1 MELLIYKASAGSG
14 KTFTLAVEYI
24 KHLILN
30 PRAYRQILAV
40 TFTNK
45 ATAEMKE
52 RILTQLYGIWKKD
65 PASEVYLARIKED
78 LRKTNYEL
86 RITKKENGEG
96 FSVNGE
102 MLSADEDAEIRRRA
116 GMALQYMLHDYS
128 RFRVETIDSFFQ
140 SVMRNLARELELSPN
155 LNIELN
161 NADILSNA
169 VDSLIEKLSP
179 TSPVL
184 AWLLD
189 YINERIADD
198 KRWNVSSE
206 VKSFGR
212 NIFDESYI
220 ERGEGLR
227 QKLRNP
233 ETIKLYRDVLREME
247 TEALEQMKGF
257 YDQFEGELE
266 SHALSPEELKG
277 GSRGIGSYF
286 RKLRDGRLTDK
297 DVINATLQNCLADA
311 KNWTTKTSAR
321 KDDIIR
327 LAETSLI
334 PLLQDAEKL
343 RSQKNR
349 TINSCRLS
357 LQHLNKLQLLNHI
370 DEEVRTLNREHNRFL
385 LSDTNA
391 LLHKLVREGD
401 SSFVFEKIG
410 ANIRNVM
417 IDEFQDTSRMQWDN
431 FRLLLLEGLSQG
443 ADSLIVGDVK
453 QSIYRWRNGDWG
465 ILNGLGATPPV
476 ESSAPF
482 PFPVRVETLK
492 TNRRSETHIIRF
504 NNQLFM
510 AAVDYLN
517 SLHLEELKE
526 ECFSLK
532 RAYADVVQES
542 PKTET
547 QGYVKATFLEP
558 DDEHNYTEKTLI
570 ALGEKVKQLL
580 NEGVRLNDITILV
593 RKNKNIPPIAD
604 YFDKELNLPIVS
616 DEAFRLDASLAIC
629 MLMDALRCLSNPQ
642 ETIARAS
649 LITNYKLQITRGGA
663 KKEEYKGRVYESA
676 GTEKK
681 VSEENIS
688 KERAFEENIDLNDL
702 LTASPETLLPEDF
715 ISRKDEL
722 RLMPLY
728 ELLEELF
735 SIFNM
740 GNIEKQDA
748 YLFSFFDAVTEYL
761 QSNSSDLDA
770 FIHFWDETLCSKTI
784 PSGEMDGIRIYSIH
798 KSKGLEFHTV
808 LIPFCDWKLENETN
822 NQLVWCTAPEEPYN
836 ALDIVPVNYS
846 STMAESVYRKDYLDE
861 RLQLWVD
868 NLNLL
873 YVAFT
878 RAGKNLILWSKKGQK
893 GTMSELLSSVLPQVA
908 KSGEGTWNEEESTY
922 ECGKICPSNKSNHI
936 SGTPIINKLAQTPVK
951 LPVHMESMRHDIE
964 FRQSNRSADFIAGVD
979 EAESWQRFINR
990 GRLLHTLFSAIETE
1004 ADIDDAINRLVFEG
1018 VIGRRETEEEVRE
1031 LTRRAFSIPQ
1041 VKDWYSGSWQ
1051 LFNECDIIWQENGEL
1066 RTRRPDR
1073 VMMRNGEIVVIDFK
1087 FGKPNK
1093 KYNKQVQGYMQ
1104 LLARMGYDANSIN
1117 GYLWYVEEGNIE
1129 KV

>member
-1 MELLIYKASAGSG
+1 MELLVYKASAGSG

-24 KHLILN
+24 KHLIIN

-52 RILTQLYGIWKKD
+52 RILTQLYGIWKGA
-65 PASEVYLARIKED
+65 PSSEAYLERIK
-78 LRKTNYEL
+78 NYKL
-86 RITKKENGEG
+86 KIKEEG
-96 FSVNGE
+96 GDR
-102 MLSADEDAEIRRRA
+102 LTDGEIRQRA

-161 NADILSNA
+161 NSEVLSDA
-169 VDSLIEKLSP
+169 VDSLIEKLTP

-189 YINERIADD
+189 YIDERIRDD
-198 KRWNVSSE
+198 KRWNVSNE

-220 ERGEGLR
+220 ERGEKLR
-227 QKLRNP
+227 QCLRTPN
-233 ETIKLYRDVLREME
+233 TLKLYRDVLRDME
-247 TEALEQMKGF
+247 TEALEQMKSF

-266 SHALSPEELKG
+266 GHALTPEDLKG
-277 GSRGIGSYF
+277 GARGIGSYF
-286 RKLRDGRLTDK
+286 RKLRDGRLSNK
-297 DVINATLQNCLADA
+297 DVLNATLQNSLADA
-311 KNWTTKTSAR
+311 KNWATKTSSR
-321 KDDIIR
+321 KDDIIC
-327 LAETSLI
+327 LAKTSLI
-334 PLLQDAEKL
+334 PLLQEAE
-343 RSQKNR
+343 RMRPQRNR
-349 TINSCRLS
+349 TLNSCRLS

-465 ILNGLGATPPV
+465 ILNSLGNEELKMENR
-476 ESSAPF
+476 ESSSPLNN
-482 PFPVRVETLK
+482 FPVRVETLK
-492 TNRRSETHIIRF
+492 TNRRSETNIIRF
-504 NNQLFM
+504 NNQVFT
-510 AAVDYLN
+510 AAIDYLN
-517 SLHLEELKE
+517 ALHLNELKE
-526 ECFSLK
+526 DCLPLK

-542 PKTET
+542 PKNTEY
-547 QGYVKATFLEP
+547 GYVKAAFLEP
-558 DDEHNYTEKTLI
+558 DDEHNYTEQTLL
-570 ALGEKVKQLL
+570 ALGEEVQRLL
-580 NEGVRLNDITILV
+580 EEGVTLNDITILV

-604 YFDKELNLPIVS
+604 YFDKELHLSVVS

-629 MLMDALRCLSNPQ
+629 MLMDALRCLSNP
-642 ETIARAS
+642 ENRIAEAA
-649 LITNYKLQITRGGA
+649 LMENYKLQMT
-663 KKEEYKGRVYESA
+663 
-676 GTEKK
+676 
-681 VSEENIS
+681 
-688 KERAFEENIDLNDL
+688 NDEQPKFT
-702 LTASPETLLPEDF
+702 TATPLPEAF
-715 ISRKDEL
+715 TSRRETL

-735 SIFNM
+735 SIFGM
-740 GNIEKQDA
+740 SRIEKQDA

-761 QSNSSDLDA
+761 QSNSSELDS
-770 FIHFWDETLCSKTI
+770 FIRYWDETLCSKTI
-784 PSGEMDGIRIYSIH
+784 PSGEMDGIRIFSIH

-822 NQLVWCTAPEEPYN
+822 NQLVWCVPPEEPYN
-836 ALDIVPVNYS
+836 AISLVPVNYS
-846 STMAESVYRKDYLDE
+846 TTMAESIYRQDYLHE

-878 RAGKNLILWSKKGQK
+878 RAGKNLILWNRKEQK
-893 GTMSELLSSVLPQVA
+893 GTMSELLANTLPHIA
-908 KSGEGTWNEEESTY
+908 KDGAGSWDEEAAIY
-922 ECGKICPSNKSNHI
+922 ENGRICPSSVPVSQHDADNPADDEAKPLCCERKPLYCEHKPEVYEQQPVNRLSQ
-936 SGTPIINKLAQTPVK
+936 KPVK
-951 LPVHMESMRHDIE
+951 LPVHMESMLHDIE

-979 EAESWQRFINR
+979 EAESSWRFINR

-1004 ADIDDAINRLVFEG
+1004 EDIDNAISQLVFEG
-1018 VIGRRETEEEVRE
+1018 VIGRSETEKEIRD
-1031 LTRRAFSIPQ
+1031 LTERAFSLPQ
-1041 VKDWYSGSWQ
+1041 VKDWYSGTWR

-1073 VMMRNGEIVVIDFK
+1073 VMMRGEEIVVVDFK

-1093 KYNKQVQGYMQ
+1093 KYNKQVQRYMQ
-1104 LLARMGYDANSIN
+1104 LLVRMGYAAENIR
-1117 GYLWYVEEGNIE
+1117 GYLWYVEENNIE
-1129 KV
+1129 PV